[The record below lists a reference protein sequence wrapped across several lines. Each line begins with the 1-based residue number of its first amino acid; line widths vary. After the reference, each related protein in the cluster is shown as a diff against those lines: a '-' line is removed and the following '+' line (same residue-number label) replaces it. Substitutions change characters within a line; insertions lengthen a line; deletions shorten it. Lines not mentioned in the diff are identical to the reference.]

1 MKSVLLAFALVSAL
15 AAADRPRV
23 TREALAGVE
32 KNMDSAIRA
41 MDINEPYDLLGFTR
55 SVCLPGYGVVFT
67 TEVNLVVT
75 YINPFS
81 PTPAGN
87 ALIQLREKKQR
98 RLASMRVW
106 MRQALIN
113 AGASLDQVPGQER
126 IVYAMTLFY
135 GSFED
140 RTGLPGQVVIEA
152 PRQALADFKAGRI
165 DTQQLDAAI
174 QAWEL

>member
-1 MKSVLLAFALVSAL
+1 
-15 AAADRPRV
+15 
-23 TREALAGVE
+23 
-32 KNMDSAIRA
+32 
-41 MDINEPYDLLGFTR
+41 
-55 SVCLPGYGVVFT
+55 
-67 TEVNLVVT
+67 
-75 YINPFS
+75 
-81 PTPAGN
+81 
-87 ALIQLREKKQR
+87 
-98 RLASMRVW
+98 

-113 AGASLDQVPGQER
+113 AGASLDQVPGQDR